1 MDKLF
6 SVQVLSYNLLNNLIN
21 CTNENS
27 KTKKKYSHS
36 ENKKKR
42 FFLAVFVTNSR
53 NDIQQYVALKD
64 NTLFCK
70 KKKKK

>member
-1 MDKLF
+1 MKIQKRKRNIPILK
-6 SVQVLSYNLLNNLIN
+6 I
-21 CTNENS
+21 
-27 KTKKKYSHS
+27 
-36 ENKKKR
+36 KKKR

-70 KKKKK
+70 KKK

>member
-27 KTKKKYSHS
+27 KKKKKYSHP

-70 KKKKK
+70 KKKK

>member
-27 KTKKKYSHS
+27 KKKKKYSHS

-70 KKKKK
+70 KKKK